1 MLFFSF
7 VRVDCDSLSASLT
20 PPTCSHRLNIM
31 VWYSGSMD
39 VWWIWVS
46 LVVVFAI
53 IEICTFGLTTVWFA
67 IAALVM
73 VFLSYLNIALST
85 QVLIF
90 LGISALLLIFTRPI
104 AVRKFKMGKVKTN
117 VDSLVGKRALVVK
130 TIREFEMGE
139 VKIGGNH
146 WSARGE
152 TSVEIAEGAKCEI
165 VRVEGVQLIV
175 RVVEEKET

>member
-1 MLFFSF
+1 MIFFCF

-67 IAALVM
+67 IAALIM
-73 VFLSYLNIALST
+73 VFLSFFNISLPI
-85 QVLIF
+85 QILIF
-90 LGISALLLIFTRPI
+90 LVISALLLIFTRPL
-104 AVRKFKMGKVKTN
+104 AVKKLKMGKEKTN
-117 VDSLVGKRALVVK
+117 VDSLVGKHALVTK
-130 TIREFEMGE
+130 
-139 VKIGGNH
+139 KIGEFDTGEAKISGQI
-146 WSARGE
+146 WTARSE
-152 TSVEIAEGAKCEI
+152 NNTEIEKGAKAEI
-165 VRVEGVQLIV
+165 LRIEGVQLIV
-175 RVVEEKET
+175 RQLEVGE